1 MERNQW
7 SQKIYDT
14 QIKLAEEG
22 QFDKMNAQMD
32 IIKNDVIKKE
42 LQIAELRKELVEINN
57 VIGSILV

>member
-57 VIGSILV
+57 NIGSILI